1 MLKHLQEPWIYLLLI
16 SSILIV
22 DYVQNNAKREA
33 CPPTRSSQ
41 EIHSPRFEPAA
52 RSDDD
57 FCHNNNNKQ
66 PCIGPRP

>member
-16 SSILIV
+16 FSILIV

-41 EIHSPRFEPAA
+41 KVHSPYREPAD
-52 RSDDD
+52 RSADD
-57 FCHNNNNKQ
+57 FCHNSHGEQ
-66 PCIGPRP
+66 PCIGTRP